1 MFLVCNGK
9 MRKYEPVWNELK
21 AAGKVEITVSKEATR
36 RILNGIKLA
45 KTTEN
50 VARRQAGLVG
60 WSKLVIVETPLSD
73 RMVKITLSFLYST
86 KL

>member
-1 MFLVCNGK
+1 L
-9 MRKYEPVWNELK
+9 RKYDAVWNEIK
-21 AAGKVEITVSKEATR
+21 QTGRAEVTVSKEASR
-36 RILNGIKLA
+36 RILQGIKLA

-60 WSKLVIVETPLSD
+60 WSKLVITRETISGT
-73 RMVKITLSFLYST
+73 MEKITLTLLYNT

>member
-1 MFLVCNGK
+1 
-9 MRKYEPVWNELK
+9 MRKYAATWNTLK
-21 AAGKVEITVSKEATR
+21 KHGNVGFTVTKAGAR
-36 RILNGIKLA
+36 RAMNGIKLE

-60 WSKLVIVETPLSD
+60 WSKLVVRKDELSATH
-73 RMVKITLSFLYST
+73 VKITLSFLYET